1 MGGVGIPCVWFSG
14 LSQCGESPHWERPEK
29 PQPHYKVRS
38 MELPE
43 GVCSSDSESVAES
56 EVESKS
62 CEEVEPLPP
71 KKAKVGLTIKKKYK
85 QKYRKAWEKE
95 PSFKGWLKP
104 VNHKPAVLL
113 VVRN

>member
-1 MGGVGIPCVWFSG
+1 
-14 LSQCGESPHWERPEK
+14 
-29 PQPHYKVRS
+29 

-43 GVCSSDSESVAES
+43 GVCSSDSESVES

-71 KKAKVGLTIKKKYK
+71 KKEKVGLTIYFFRSNS
-85 QKYRKAWEKE
+85 RKSTSRIIVRHGRRSHLSKAGLSLLTTSPTK
-95 PSFKGWLKP
+95 LT
-104 VNHKPAVLL
+104 VLL